1 MGRLTPD
8 NEAVARRV
16 VARYPIGRSAL
27 IPLLHL
33 AQAQDGWVSPQAME
47 HVGEL
52 VGLTPAEV
60 LSTCSFYEMFKRA
73 PVGRYLVGICTNIA
87 CMLCGAEELLGHAE
101 RRLGVRPGGTTAE
114 GLFTLEEAQCLAGCG
129 GAPCVQVNY
138 RYVDARTPARFDVL
152 VEDLRVGRLDDEI
165 PPHGVLC
172 RAPVPEPVGA
182 PTPVESLVLRER
194 H

>member
-1 MGRLTPD
+1 MGRLTPE
-8 NEAVARRV
+8 NEVAARRV

-47 HVGEL
+47 QAGEL

-73 PVGRYLVGICTNIA
+73 PVGRYLLGICTNIA
-87 CMLCGAEELLGHAE
+87 CMLCGADELLGHAE
-101 RRLGVRPGGTTAE
+101 RRLGVRAGGTTGD
-114 GLFTLEEAQCLAGCG
+114 GLFSLEEAQCLAGCG

-138 RYVDARTPARFDVL
+138 RYVDAATPARFDAL
-152 VEDLRVGRLDDEI
+152 LADLEAGRLDGDI
-165 PPHGVLC
+165 PPHGTLC
-172 RAPVPEPVGA
+172 RTPVPEPAGA
-182 PTPVESLVLRER
+182 PTPVESLALRER

>member
-1 MGRLTPD
+1 MGRLTPE
-8 NEAVARRV
+8 NETMARRV

-33 AQAQDGWVSPQAME
+33 AQAQDGWVSPEAME
-47 HVGEL
+47 QIGDM

-73 PVGRYLVGICTNIA
+73 QVGRYLVGICTNIA
-87 CMLCGAEELLGHAE
+87 CMLCGADELLGHAQ
-101 RRLGVRPGGTTAE
+101 RRLGVRPGGTTAD
-114 GLFTLEEAQCLAGCG
+114 GLFSLEEAQCLAGCG
-129 GAPCVQVNY
+129 APPCVQVNY
-138 RYVDARTPARFDVL
+138 RYVDASTPARFDTL
-152 VEDLRVGRLDDEI
+152 LADLESGHLDGEI

-172 RAPVPEPVGA
+172 RTPVPEPVGE
-182 PTPVESLVLRER
+182 PTPVESLALRER

>member
-1 MGRLTPD
+1 MGRLTPE
-8 NEAVARRV
+8 NEVAARRV

-47 HVGEL
+47 QAGEL

-73 PVGRYLVGICTNIA
+73 PVGRYLLGICTNIA
-87 CMLCGAEELLGHAE
+87 CMLCGADELLGHAE
-101 RRLGVRPGGTTAE
+101 RRLGVRAGGTTGD
-114 GLFTLEEAQCLAGCG
+114 GLFSLEEAQCLAGCG

-138 RYVDARTPARFDVL
+138 RYVDATTPAGFDAL
-152 VEDLRVGRLDDEI
+152 LADLEAGRLDGDI
-165 PPHGVLC
+165 PPHGTLC
-172 RAPVPEPVGA
+172 RTPAPEPVGA
-182 PTPVESLVLRER
+182 PAPVESLALRER